1 MAQAIH
7 TNVNHKIHQTHH
19 SEPKIQQN
27 TNNSPI
33 MGSMLLQETNKRPF
47 KLHTTF
53 ICYTLQYLLSKCYTT
68 SIHTNVNHE
77 THQTHRSEPKI
88 QQKHTKYKCLYPI

>member
-33 MGSMLLQETNKRPF
+33 MGSMLLKETNKRPF
-47 KLHTTF
+47 KLHNN
-53 ICYTLQYLLSKCYTT
+53 IYMLYTAIFTIKMLYNIYS
-68 SIHTNVNHE
+68 
-77 THQTHRSEPKI
+77 
-88 QQKHTKYKCLYPI
+88 YKR